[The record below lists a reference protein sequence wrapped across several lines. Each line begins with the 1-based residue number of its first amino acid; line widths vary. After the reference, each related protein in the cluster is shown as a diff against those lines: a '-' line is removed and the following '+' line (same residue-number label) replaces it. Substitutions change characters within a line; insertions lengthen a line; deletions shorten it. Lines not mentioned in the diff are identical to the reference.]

1 MRHYL
6 PLISTGDH
14 YYRLRCPLDDKLIY
28 LRRNCDFELIKNR
41 SCVPHGTISYGL
53 DYCDHFKGSESE
65 HENVKDSVTDYVIVC
80 DAPQRSLFKEDND
93 AQVRSISK

>member
-14 YYRLRCPLDDKLIY
+14 FYKLRCPLEGKLIY
-28 LRRNCDFELIKNR
+28 LRKNTKNR

-65 HENVKDSVTDYVIVC
+65 HENVKDSDTDYVIVC
-80 DAPQRSLFKEDND
+80 DAPQRSLFKEGNN
-93 AQVRSISK
+93 ANN